1 MFFLQYFSFLL
12 QHPFKKTEQVLTYL
26 IRKLTDGYIKAKKF
40 NWHDQRYSVH
50 VKYKIRTQ
58 LNMFPNVV
66 LILKAFSLRSIL
78 RSSG

>member
-40 NWHDQRYSVH
+40 NWHD
-50 VKYKIRTQ
+50 
-58 LNMFPNVV
+58 
-66 LILKAFSLRSIL
+66 
-78 RSSG
+78 